1 MSKNLSFN
9 IALKTS
15 LIFAAMLALPIAQAA
30 TMDKAQYAAA
40 KDRISAEY
48 KTEKAACGSMSDNAK
63 DICIEE
69 AKAKEKV
76 ARADLEY
83 GYTSKPADQNKL
95 LKVKAETSYAVAKE
109 KCDDKTGND
118 KDVCRKDAKALEV
131 RALADAKMGKQIG
144 EAKKDAA
151 ADKTDANYKVAA
163 EKCDAMT
170 GDAKASCMSAA
181 KAKFGKN

>member
-1 MSKNLSFN
+1 MNKHFCF
-9 IALKTS
+9 KTS
-15 LIFAAMLALPIAQAA
+15 FKASLIVAAMLALPMAQAA
-30 TMDKAQYAAA
+30 SMDKAQYKTA

-48 KTEKAACGSMSDNAK
+48 KTEKAACGSMSGNAK

-69 AKAKEKV
+69 ARGKEKV
-76 ARADLEY
+76 ARADLAY
-83 GYTSKPADQNKL
+83 GYTGNPGDQTKL

-118 KDVCRKDAKALEV
+118 KDVCRKEAKALEV

-170 GDAKASCMSAA
+170 GDAKASCISAA